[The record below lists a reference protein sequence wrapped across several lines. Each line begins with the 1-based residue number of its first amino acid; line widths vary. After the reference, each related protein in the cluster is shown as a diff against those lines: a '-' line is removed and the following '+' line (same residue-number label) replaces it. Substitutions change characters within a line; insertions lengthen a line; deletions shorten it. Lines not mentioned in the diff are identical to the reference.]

1 NSPPRFILDLLSHS
15 CPSCAHPV
23 SATWTAGGATGPER
37 RGATGPERRGGYR
50 LSAGVLPALPA
61 RLPLAEEG
69 ADALLGVFGPESVRE
84 ALLLGLDALVEIAGV
99 RDRLDLLDRDGRLP
113 GQTASPGD
121 GGVEE
126 LVVGHD
132 PVDEAGLEGIA

>member
-1 NSPPRFILDLLSHS
+1 SESSIKSASRAGPAAHGNSPPRFILDLLSHS

-23 SATWTAGGATGPER
+23 SATWTAG
-37 RGATGPERRGGYR
+37 GATGPERRGGYR

-113 GQTASPGD
+113 
-121 GGVEE
+121 
-126 LVVGHD
+126 
-132 PVDEAGLEGIA
+132 